1 MIIRS
6 LISIELIVCYDIHY
20 NNKRLKD
27 EKCLSLYGDEISLHL
42 DVEFSFVKLD
52 LLTTNII

>member
-1 MIIRS
+1 MLMRS

-42 DVEFSFVKLD
+42 DVEICICK
-52 LLTTNII
+52 T

>member
-1 MIIRS
+1 MRS